1 MQNPHEVLGV
11 KEGSTRDEIKKA
23 YRELA
28 KKYHP
33 DQYGNNPLKD
43 LAEDKMREINEAY
56 EYLMKNTS
64 DGTYSQNNRSSD
76 NYSYNTNTYN
86 TNNYNNSYNTNHDN
100 NNYAVYNSI
109 RMDIQ
114 RGNYRS
120 AEEKLNAMGT
130 RDAEWNFL
138 MGIVHMKKGWHDSS
152 YSYLTNA
159 CNLSPSNRE
168 YKEALSRLN
177 YRNNSYR
184 QTYHG
189 RNSRD
194 NDMCDMCFKLWCLDT
209 MCECA
214 GGDLFNCF

>member
-1 MQNPHEVLGV
+1 MQNPYEILGI
-11 KEGSTRDEIKKA
+11 KEGVSRDEIKKA

-43 LAEDKMREINEAY
+43 LAEVKMREINEAY

-64 DGTYSQNNRSSD
+64 ERTYNQSNRSSD
-76 NYSYNTNTYN
+76 NYSYNS
-86 TNNYNNSYNTNHDN
+86 NNYNSTSYNANYDN
-100 NNYAVYNSI
+100 NNNNGVYNNI

-120 AEEKLNAMGT
+120 AEEKLNSIGT

-138 MGIVHMKKGWHDSS
+138 MGIVHMKKGWNDSS
-152 YSYLTNA
+152 YSYLSNA

-168 YKEALSRLN
+168 YREALSRLN
-177 YRNNSYR
+177 NRNNSYR
-184 QTYHG
+184 QTYYG
-189 RNSRD
+189 RNGRD
-194 NDMCDMCFKLWCLDT
+194 NDMCDICFKLWCLDT
-209 MCECA
+209 FCECA
-214 GGDLFNCF
+214 GGDLINCC